1 MAEPPKR
8 RALGRGLD
16 ALLPAMPAPPAPRT
30 LPDPATVPGTLPSP
44 AVAPAAQPPA
54 ASPLGRSGDSFSAPI
69 EQLHPNRF
77 QPRTRFDDVA
87 LNELATSLTT
97 IGILEPILVR
107 RRALGGYEIIAG
119 ERRWRAAQKAGLHD
133 VPVLVRE
140 MSDAQAFEAAL
151 VENLVREDLGPVET
165 ARAFQHMIED
175 SEHSIESIAKLTG
188 KDRSTISNSLR
199 LLKLPDA
206 IIDQVEN
213 RELTEGHARAL
224 LGGGDV
230 DSMLKL
236 AKEVVDKGLSVRE
249 TERRVRAT
257 AALAPAK
264 AAAAKAVKSP
274 NVRDLE
280 EQLGRKLGTRVTV
293 ADRKGKGHLTLA
305 FTSYDELDR
314 LLEVLLGP

>member
-1 MAEPPKR
+1 VPA
-8 RALGRGLD
+8 RA
-16 ALLPAMPAPPAPRT
+16 
-30 LPDPATVPGTLPSP
+30 S
-44 AVAPAAQPPA
+44 
-54 ASPLGRSGDSFSAPI
+54 SDSFSAPI

-77 QPRTRFDDVA
+77 QPRTRFDDKA
-87 LNELATSLTT
+87 LTELASSLEE

-107 RRALGGYEIIAG
+107 RRPLGGYEIIAG
-119 ERRWRAAQKAGLHD
+119 ERRWRAAQRAGLHD

-140 MSDAQAFEAAL
+140 MSDGQAFEAAL

-165 ARAFQHMIED
+165 ARAFQHMIEE

-206 IIDQVEN
+206 IIDVVEN

-224 LGGGDV
+224 LGGSDV
-230 DSMLKL
+230 DTMLKL
-236 AKEVVDKGLSVRE
+236 AKEAVDKGWSVRE

-257 AALAPAK
+257 AAAAPAK
-264 AAAAKAVKSP
+264 ANAAKVAGAKSP

-280 EQLGRKLGTRVTV
+280 EQLGRKLGTRVRV
-293 ADRKGKGHLTLA
+293 ADRKGKGHLTLS

-314 LLEVLLGP
+314 LLEVLLGE